1 MGRLNMIDALK
12 ETAARLGD
20 GAAYQWGH
28 AGQCNCG
35 HLAQTVTAL
44 DRREIYRMVAGEWT
58 EHLNTACPISGL
70 DLDDVAARMIQFGFS
85 AAELTS
91 LEHLSDRRVL
101 SRLPEGQ
108 RHLRKNQREDVVLYL
123 ETWAAM
129 LADERAR
136 DLEPA

>member
-1 MGRLNMIDALK
+1 MGRLTMIDALK

-35 HLAQTVTAL
+35 HLAQTVTSL

-85 AAELTS
+85 AEPRDSCATLACRWTAAWRPN
-91 LEHLSDRRVL
+91 HLMLCCPLL
-101 SRLPEGQ
+101 SR
-108 RHLRKNQREDVVLYL
+108 
-123 ETWAAM
+123 
-129 LADERAR
+129 
-136 DLEPA
+136 